1 MVSKIPFLSLSF
13 NEVGAGMQD
22 DNLRSDVDD
31 IDYQNSRLQQFKEES
46 ISSGQLSYA
55 QLHEVM
61 RNIFSFTSAIEK
73 SLNYVYRKWILFS
86 AT

>member
-1 MVSKIPFLSLSF
+1 MVSKI
-13 NEVGAGMQD
+13 NEEGAGIQE
-22 DNLRSDVDD
+22 DNLRSD
-31 IDYQNSRLQQFKEES
+31 IDYQNSQLQQFKEES
-46 ISSGQLSYA
+46 ISSGQLSCA